1 MEELF
6 CTESGVCCV
15 DCGTTDVCVDE
26 NGLCE
31 ACYLTVVD
39 ASYVLCEF
47 EEVVILALEALTP
60 EQLLDSFEMSLTRTD
75 GPLQGTRLR
84 RSTSTCEGGVWEPAA
99 SSAFEEAFEETCVSN
114 VRCLRR
120 ATGLSLD
127 QLATQIGASVQTLAL
142 WEQGALPAA
151 DDPVARRLCDLLG
164 CRWGHVFGLDE
175 AA

>member
-6 CTESGVCCV
+6 CTESGVRCV
-15 DCGTTDVCVDE
+15 ECGATGVCVDE

-39 ASYVLCEF
+39 ASYVLCEL
-47 EEVVILALEALTP
+47 EEVVGRALETLTP
-60 EQLLDSFEMSLTRTD
+60 EQLRDAFELSLTVVD

-84 RSTSTCEGGVWEPAA
+84 RRTSASEGGVWEPTA

-120 ATGLSLD
+120 AAGLSLE

-142 WEQGALPAA
+142 WEQGALPAP
-151 DDPVARRLCDLLG
+151 DDPGARRLCDLLG

-175 AA
+175 TA